1 MQSITKIGW
10 DNKLQIDEDFEITDK
25 GFYYRSHFRN
35 SGYELIPKSALSDPK
50 PFVEFGTWKNVLY
63 ISTNKFKKNKDF
75 WIDMVKKYRT
85 CNDGR
90 KWLK

>member
-1 MQSITKIGW
+1 MQSITKITW
-10 DNKLQIDEDFEITDK
+10 DNKLQIDEAFEITDK
-25 GFYYRSHFRN
+25 GFYYRSNFRK
-35 SGYELIPKSALSDPK
+35 SRFELIPKKTLSDPK
-50 PFVEFGTWKNVLY
+50 PFVEFGTWRNTLY

-85 CNDGR
+85 SNDGR